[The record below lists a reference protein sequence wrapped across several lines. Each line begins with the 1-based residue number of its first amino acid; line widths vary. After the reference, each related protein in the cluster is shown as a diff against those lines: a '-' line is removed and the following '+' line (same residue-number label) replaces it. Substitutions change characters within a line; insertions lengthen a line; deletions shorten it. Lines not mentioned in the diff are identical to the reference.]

1 MDAATINT
9 VNFIFSLGTLALMAA
24 SLFLLVGIISRD
36 KGPAFS
42 WIARNALPI
51 IFLTSLAG
59 MAGSLTYQFIGFVPC
74 AFCWYQRIVMYPIV
88 FISLTALV
96 KRRTAEIFDYTL
108 VLAVIGAILATW
120 HNVEK
125 LMGRDVLACDAI
137 GASCL
142 QNYVK
147 GFGFIDIPVMSLV
160 FFIFIILVIAT
171 RKRFRTT
178 S

>member
-36 KGPAFS
+36 NGPAFS
-42 WIARNALPI
+42 WIARNTLPV

-108 VLAVIGAILATW
+108 VLSISGAILAVW

-125 LMGRDVLACDAI
+125 IMGRDVLACDAI

-160 FFIFIILVIAT
+160 FFVFIILVIAT
-171 RKRFRTT
+171 RKRLKA
-178 S
+178 

>member
-9 VNFIFSLGTLALMAA
+9 VNFLFSLGTLALLAG
-24 SLFLLVGIISRD
+24 SLFLIVGIISRD
-36 KGPAFS
+36 QGPAFS
-42 WIARNALPI
+42 WVSRNALPLV
-51 IFLTSLAG
+51 FVTSLAA

-88 FISLTALV
+88 FIALVALV
-96 KRRTAEIFDYTL
+96 KRRMAEIFDYTL
-108 VLAVIGAILATW
+108 VLSVLGAIVAAW

-147 GFGFIDIPVMSLV
+147 GFGFIDIPVMSLI
-160 FFIFIILVIAT
+160 FFIFIVLVIAT
-171 RKRFRTT
+171 RKRMRTT

>member
-42 WIARNALPI
+42 WIARNALPV
-51 IFLTSLAG
+51 IFLTSLAA

-108 VLAVIGAILATW
+108 VLSISGAILAVW

-125 LMGRDVLACDAI
+125 IMGRDVLACDAI

-160 FFIFIILVIAT
+160 FFIFIILVITT
-171 RKRFRTT
+171 RKRIIH